1 MTSLRARSLR
11 FVWLLA
17 FAFVGCASMEKRLVD
32 VSRGMSP
39 KEVQS
44 VLGTPQDKT
53 FRGTQEIW
61 TYGGGDGKTKVIVFQ
76 GGKVID
82 LLNADPSKPGHA
94 VATEDVNTAENRT
107 DACTGNNTYG
117 KYAEGGGCN
126 LYGCWPSGGYCNA
139 FGCSSSGVCTVSGCP
154 NKIPSFRCRD

>member
-1 MTSLRARSLR
+1 M
-11 FVWLLA
+11 LLVPM
-17 FAFVGCASMEKRLVD
+17 FAAGCASMEKRLVD

-44 VLGTPQDKT
+44 ALGTPKDKT
-53 FRGTQEIW
+53 FRGSQEIW
-61 TYGGGDGKTKVIVFQ
+61 TYDGGDGKSKVVVFQ

-82 LLNADPSKPGHA
+82 LLNVDPSKPGHA
-94 VATEDVNTAENRT
+94 LATEDVNTAENRT
-107 DACTGNNTYG
+107 YACAGQNPYG

-126 LYGCWPSGGYCNA
+126 LYGCWPAGGYCNA
-139 FGCSSSGVCTVSGCP
+139 FGCSTAGVCTANGCP